1 MVINVV
7 DGGLVDMNQ
16 KAAKYI
22 EKNCSIN
29 QEFNFAHPLSRI
41 ALNKIYN
48 CHFSGC
54 QIWNLFSQGAE
65 KFYGTYNRSV
75 KVMADLPYATHRYLI
90 EPVSGQQHMSTTVIR
105 NFLNFISRVRQS
117 PKPVLRQLYGIAKV
131 DVRPTTGCNLR
142 NILLLTN
149 LTSVDDLLPSIVE
162 QISYK
167 EISPMDKWRVPL
179 IKEVID
185 MKYGD
190 VSPPDG
196 WTLEELEEILDF
208 ACTQ

>member
-1 MVINVV
+1 M
-7 DGGLVDMNQ
+7 
-16 KAAKYI
+16 
-22 EKNCSIN
+22 
-29 QEFNFAHPLSRI
+29 
-41 ALNKIYN
+41 
-48 CHFSGC
+48 
-54 QIWNLFSQGAE
+54 
-65 KFYGTYNRSV
+65 

-117 PKPVLRQLYGIAKV
+117 PKPVLRQLYGIAKD
-131 DVRPTTGCNLR
+131 DVRTTTGCNLR

-149 LTSVDDLLPSIVE
+149 LTSVDDLLPSMVE

-167 EISPMDKWRVPL
+167 EIRPMDKWRVPL

-196 WTLEELEEILDF
+196 WTLEEMEEILDF